1 MKVYGLI
8 FQKYPNSEVNIT
20 IIRNGEKIEKKVTL
34 GTRPSDEEMMINM
47 DSKEFD
53 ILGLKVSENES
64 NGVKITSVKKKSPA
78 EIEGIRTNDIVTQ
91 IGDMPIEN
99 LNGYYSNIGN
109 LQSGDIVL
117 LQITTYL

>member
-1 MKVYGLI
+1 MKKLTCHCGGVEA
-8 FQKYPNSEVNIT
+8 EV
-20 IIRNGEKIEKKVTL
+20 
-34 GTRPSDEEMMINM
+34 
-47 DSKEFD
+47 
-53 ILGLKVSENES
+53 KVSENES

-117 LQITTYL
+117 LQITTINQSKNFRQSYSRLIAIKLD